1 MAATQQAQGQPEP
14 QQIFVRA
21 DEVDAGTSILTPSKE
36 LPLSALTPADPDGAN
51 TQILPPLTR
60 PGLKREGTGPA
71 PPPPPSQPPPAPPP
85 NGPDVTD
92 SLSLPQLRQLVSQ
105 FPKAEQRAY
114 DFHYQDA
121 EDFETEIDEWFH
133 YTELEQDRDYLLA
146 SRDAFEQKF
155 KAFSE
160 HHGLSDDN
168 GWPVATDDQR
178 GQFTTHL
185 LDDLAS
191 EEYSIRVEALS
202 CIYYILTGVWST
214 TSGSEVQRGVTKDN
228 VSDDP
233 PAERFNAMQ
242 ALWMHKGATLLIKPA
257 MIPQLYLCLIRAS
270 TAPYSNAHQQSPDA
284 EQATDGAFDESGYR
298 ELSLCLSC
306 FYILIESARTRS
318 GTAEGQEIRA
328 SILSLQP
335 NYLAFLVSMIS
346 RLRWDETYNIPLMHA
361 LQLFWKSILLLFG
374 DIGEHLEKIKSIL
387 QPRVDPFSAE
397 ASHPVL
403 TASPLDYHLFRQ
415 EITSKYPAYNPPLPL
430 VPLELE
436 HKTMLPPLSNTT
448 TRFDYT
454 SMGVAGMSS
463 GASRGSIL
471 HQPVHIATPAPS
483 PPPSPVGAGG
493 KTGKKQNYQTNQ
505 NFPFL
510 YPPLDS
516 SSNAIGGKGS
526 TEIQDLMVGKNWE
539 GSDVPRSIIEAGELF
554 ASRMRMSRAMR
565 QLWKERDLFMKYERG
580 WRGDLAEMVNTK
592 DQGTEKSRLTNE
604 EVELNSLND
613 PSLRSRMEAV
623 EQFFYHA
630 LPDLQSLII
639 VMMKVMLTNV
649 QDIAVRNDGLQDVTQ
664 AGGMNRTK
672 SNANMAQ
679 SLPVPPTPP
688 RPADITLEDLDN
700 IRSREISQKA
710 VSGAIFLLLKW
721 FKVSHVLKFEYLNQL
736 LLDSNYVQLTLKYFA
751 HQNLEDLVPFRYD
764 RNDLSVWHYCHV
776 HSDHPPLSPTSPDE
790 RSESSDGE
798 DAIPPPISR
807 DRPCRATH
815 SDAPA
820 TTSAG
825 QHVQADQE
833 RPSVDE
839 LGNPLGF
846 IPAAPI
852 TTFSFRQFQTSIHL
866 LRILQKLTRG
876 KSHRIL
882 FLVQFKSSQILRRV
896 LRVPDPMIRL
906 YVLKLFKSQVP
917 YCGRKWRQSNM
928 RVITAIYLHCRP
940 ELRDDWLAGMHDA
953 NVEGEVDEAVPL
965 EWALRGLTFWWQK
978 RMYPG
983 VMKQGAKQRMARDR
997 NQKGRLGSQVAA
1009 DLEDESDAAHN
1020 SISSF
1025 SNVDSDE
1032 EDEGGQN
1039 IDADERDFFQR
1050 ELDAIGWG
1058 LAGVQVSNETD
1069 GISFGEEASSAI
1081 QHINFQHQQQHLPTN
1096 GTSVNTN
1103 MNQHVSFSPGTGI
1116 NGTTASGETPATSG
1130 GQQLRASATTRSLS
1144 VSTWETYYT
1153 ASPSPLPGSNGG
1165 LGDDPPAQETEYL
1178 TRTYYT
1184 CLPRDVEGV
1193 QEAIRGVGD
1202 EESNLIYWDAG
1213 SAGSGDSY
1221 QYEAQSELVAMVEA
1235 QPSSGVSE
1243 WSEGNAQLDFHGQ
1256 NSSPPR
1262 LHAMRRHRRHQSR
1275 HHGRQSTVSRIEGRF
1290 GAQAQAETRHPPED
1304 GPEGESQLGKNLD
1317 MGVSDE
1323 ERRVLADFDAAVR
1336 HMQSSGRASTR
1347 QAQTVRLHYSFGVE

>member
-1 MAATQQAQGQPEP
+1 MAAIQQDQEQPEP

-36 LPLSALTPADPDGAN
+36 LPLSALTPPDAGRAN
-51 TQILPPLTR
+51 TQNLPPPTR
-60 PGLKREGTGPA
+60 PGLRREGTGPA
-71 PPPPPSQPPPAPPP
+71 PPPPSQPPPAPPP

-160 HHGLSDDN
+160 HHNLSDDA
-168 GWPVATDDQR
+168 GWLAAAEDQR
-178 GQFTTHL
+178 KQFITHL
-185 LDDLAS
+185 LNELAN
-191 EEYSIRVEALS
+191 EEYSVRIEALS
-202 CIYYILTGVWST
+202 CFYYILTGVWSA
-214 TSGSEVQRGVTKDN
+214 TSGLEIRRDATKNDFT
-228 VSDDP
+228 DDP
-233 PAERFNAMQ
+233 PLEHFNAMQ
-242 ALWMHKGATLLIKPA
+242 AQWMHKGANILVKPA
-257 MIPQLYLCLIRAS
+257 VIPQLYLCLIRAAR
-270 TAPYSNAHQQSPDA
+270 APDSATHQHSPDA
-284 EQATDGAFDESGYR
+284 EEPTDGAFGEKGYR
-298 ELSLCLSC
+298 EISLCLSC

-318 GTAEGQEIRA
+318 DAAEGQQIRA
-328 SILSLQP
+328 SILALTP

-346 RLRWDETYNIPLMHA
+346 RLRWDESYNIPLMHA

-374 DIGEHLEKIKSIL
+374 DVKEHLEKIKSIL

-430 VPLELE
+430 VPLELD
-436 HKTMLPPLSNTT
+436 HKTMLPPLSNTA
-448 TRFDYT
+448 TRSDHT
-454 SMGVAGMSS
+454 AVGAVGVSS

-483 PPPSPVGAGG
+483 PPPSPAGAGG

-516 SSNAIGGKGS
+516 SSNAIGGKGL

-580 WRGDLAEMVNTK
+580 WRGDLADIGNPR
-592 DQGTEKSRLTNE
+592 DQGTGKSQLSDQE
-604 EVELNSLND
+604 AELNSLND

-623 EQFFYHA
+623 EQFFHEA

-649 QDIAVRNDGLQDVTQ
+649 QDIAVRNDGLQDSTQ
-664 AGGMNRTK
+664 PGGINRTK

-679 SLPVPPTPP
+679 SLPIPPPPT
-688 RPADITLEDLDN
+688 RPADMTLEDLDN
-700 IRSREISQKA
+700 VRSREISQKA
-710 VSGAIFLLLKW
+710 VSGAVFLLQKW

-751 HQNLEDLVPFRYD
+751 HQNLEDLVPFKYD
-764 RNDLSVWHYCHV
+764 RDDLSVWHYCHV

-790 RSESSDGE
+790 RSESSDGD

-807 DRPCRATH
+807 DRPYRPTH
-815 SDAPA
+815 SDGIA
-820 TTSAG
+820 TTRAG
-825 QHVQADQE
+825 QHVQPDQE

-839 LGNPLGF
+839 LGNPLGP

-852 TTFSFRQFQTSIHL
+852 TTYSFRQFQTSIHL
-866 LRILQKLTRG
+866 LRTLQKLTRG

-896 LRVPDPMIRL
+896 LRVPDPMLRL

-983 VMKQGAKQRMARDR
+983 VMKKGAKQRMVVGRI
-997 NQKGRLGSQVAA
+997 QKEKATTQSAA
-1009 DLEDESDAAHN
+1009 NLDNDSDANHTA
-1020 SISSF
+1020 ISTF
-1025 SNVDSDE
+1025 SNIDSDE
-1032 EDEGGQN
+1032 EDEGGQE
-1039 IDADERDFFQR
+1039 IDVDERDFFQR

-1058 LAGVQVSNETD
+1058 LAGIHGLNESEN
-1069 GISFGEEASSAI
+1069 IAFGEEASSAI
-1081 QHINFQHQQQHLPTN
+1081 QHTNFQHQQQHLPTN
-1096 GTSVNTN
+1096 GVSVNTN
-1103 MNQHVSFSPGTGI
+1103 MNQHINFSPGAGI
-1116 NGTTASGETPATSG
+1116 NGTTTMENPATSG
-1130 GQQLRASATTRSLS
+1130 GQQLRAPATT
-1144 VSTWETYYT
+1144 VPTPEPQW
-1153 ASPSPLPGSNGG
+1153 
-1165 LGDDPPAQETEYL
+1165 
-1178 TRTYYT
+1178 
-1184 CLPRDVEGV
+1184 V
-1193 QEAIRGVGD
+1193 
-1202 EESNLIYWDAG
+1202 
-1213 SAGSGDSY
+1213 
-1221 QYEAQSELVAMVEA
+1221 VA
-1235 QPSSGVSE
+1235 
-1243 WSEGNAQLDFHGQ
+1243 
-1256 NSSPPR
+1256 
-1262 LHAMRRHRRHQSR
+1262 
-1275 HHGRQSTVSRIEGRF
+1275 
-1290 GAQAQAETRHPPED
+1290 
-1304 GPEGESQLGKNLD
+1304 
-1317 MGVSDE
+1317 
-1323 ERRVLADFDAAVR
+1323 DAANLEAW
-1336 HMQSSGRASTR
+1336 QNG
-1347 QAQTVRLHYSFGVE
+1347 